1 MVEAENSC
9 DLERYCAFAFPQ
21 QATAGEGYLGELAC
35 RERVD
40 ISIRTRQNSM
50 DYKGQRLSEYI
61 YSIIT
66 ILFGAIAWIVGYVKG
81 DFQITV
87 YGWAGGLV
95 LALLVCYSGVTLC
108 TMCMLC

>member
-1 MVEAENSC
+1 VCLQFRDAK
-9 DLERYCAFAFPQ
+9 LPERAPAVNLVVLVNAWIFLFA
-21 QATAGEGYLGELAC
+21 LAH
-35 RERVD
+35 
-40 ISIRTRQNSM
+40 NSM

>member
-1 MVEAENSC
+1 MYANRVWDGTLRRLPIQSKK
-9 DLERYCAFAFPQ
+9 
-21 QATAGEGYLGELAC
+21 LA
-35 RERVD
+35 ERVPAVD
-40 ISIRTRQNSM
+40 LVVLVNAWIFLFALAQNSM

-95 LALLVCYSGVTLC
+95 LALLVCYSGVPLC
-108 TMCMLC
+108 TIRKLY